1 MDNYTVIP
9 NEQVQQLAERG
20 FELIRQG
27 RPQDAD
33 CLWDEWGLRAFFIGG
48 ED

>member
-9 NEQVQQLAERG
+9 NEQVQQLADRG
-20 FELIRQG
+20 LELIRQG

-33 CLWDEWGLRAFFIGG
+33 SLWAEFGLVEFFAGG
-48 ED
+48 TD